1 MNLFSV
7 LTAKIFGGVAVLGLL
22 AAGVQTLRLAWTE
35 TALAKVAGDLKWARE
50 ERRSFEV
57 AIVDKTATALAQNK
71 LAALTAEKNANL
83 RIKEAQDER
92 DKALADDLAHVDDSL
107 QSAPTI
113 DCSAPSA
120 PGVARYPILSA
131 EPLQGRLAI
140 VDEPDVKACTANAR
154 NLDFMIRSWE
164 GLRETLALPPSTP

>member
-1 MNLFSV
+1 MNIFSV
-7 LTAKIFGGVAVLGLL
+7 LSAKIFGGAAIALALGLT
-22 AAGVQTLRLAWTE
+22 VQTVRLAWEQTHS
-35 TALAKVAGDLKWARE
+35 AKIEGDLKWARE
-50 ERRSFEV
+50 ERRAFEV
-57 AIVDKTATALAQNK
+57 AIIDKTATAFAQNK

-92 DKALADDLAHVDDSL
+92 DKALADDIAHVDDRL

-140 VDEPDVKACTANAR
+140 VDEPDVKACTTNAR
-154 NLDFMIRSWE
+154 NLDLMIRSWE
-164 GLRETLALPPSTP
+164 NLREALAQP